1 MLSGGCCLV
10 WWCWQFWWQ
19 GEEADQGAELVRRG
33 AARWLFNYPRI
44 IILSLSYHY
53 LILSLAARWLI
64 ITLLSLSY
72 HCLILSLAARYL
84 IINVLSWILI
94 FSVLSWFLIK
104 SHLIE
109 MLIMRILTIMLG
121 GWSSLHHHYQF
132 QYFNYQIIIVWS
144 HSSYSYL
151 IKSLYHTLMIKSH
164 IILEKSSTQ
173 TKRKTN
179 WLVKQFDYPKISLVI
194 IRYSEPLRRSLY
206 LIIWK
211 LFLYHLESN
220 VMMITAGIIAAKI
233 LKIIIIAI

>member
-1 MLSGGCCLV
+1 MNSDLQCLIMI
-10 WWCWQFWWQ
+10 F
-19 GEEADQGAELVRRG
+19 DQISSHWDVDHEN
-33 AARWLFNYPRI
+33 FDN
-44 IILSLSYHY
+44 H
-53 LILSLAARWLI
+53 ARWLI
-64 ITLLSLSY
+64 IIASSLSIPVLQLSDH
-72 HCLILSLAARYL
+72 HCLITLC
-84 IINVLSWILI
+84 
-94 FSVLSWFLIK
+94 
-104 SHLIE
+104 
-109 MLIMRILTIMLG
+109 
-121 GWSSLHHHYQF
+121 
-132 QYFNYQIIIVWS
+132 
-144 HSSYSYL
+144 SYL